1 MATDPTI
8 TAEEVRQRLTTL
20 TTADIS
26 NAVLASAS
34 MILVGDAY
42 TNRLLTNNGLAYT
55 DLSTDQKALLK
66 AVKIDF
72 VVKRVVSDANF
83 ESFSTGPIKSASVK
97 ASDKAAMIKILDDEI
112 KELLDVAGMYPYKL
126 SITSSGGSSY
136 TPDGEDLTN
145 IDFTEADSSTPFRTL
160 P

>member
-8 TAEEVRQRLTTL
+8 TAAEVRQRLTTL
-20 TTADIS
+20 TTVDIS
-26 NAVLASAS
+26 DAVLASAS
-34 MILVGDAY
+34 MILAGDAY
-42 TNRLLTNNGLAYT
+42 INKMLTNNSLEYS

-66 AVKIDF
+66 AVKIAF
-72 VVKRVVSDANF
+72 VAKRVVSDANF

-97 ASDKAAMIKILDDEI
+97 ASDKKAMIDILDNEI
-112 KELLDVAGMYPYKL
+112 TELLDIVGIYPYKI

-136 TPDGEDLTN
+136 APDAEDLTN
-145 IDFTEADSSTPFRTL
+145 IDFTEADSDTPFRTL